1 MIHEASLSSGFHK
14 LSAGLS
20 GMAVQGLTAQEGGGW
35 LKDEKGLTQPPAYSP
50 KATLRSELHPQGDD
64 SPFLML
70 IGYPEEG

>member
-1 MIHEASLSSGFHK
+1 
-14 LSAGLS
+14 
-20 GMAVQGLTAQEGGGW
+20 MAVQGLTAQGGGGW